1 MEVTM
6 CGKVCSSLDLE
17 AHVKAYLSQVNLIS
31 EDLELHCW
39 LFPTTFKGP
48 TLEWYH
54 CLEIPSTHLMPFVS
68 GSQLDLFIANRW
80 SYVQSHFNTSL
91 KEIPRP

>member
-1 MEVTM
+1 
-6 CGKVCSSLDLE
+6 
-17 AHVKAYLSQVNLIS
+17 
-31 EDLELHCW
+31 
-39 LFPTTFKGP
+39 
-48 TLEWYH
+48 
-54 CLEIPSTHLMPFVS
+54 MPFVS